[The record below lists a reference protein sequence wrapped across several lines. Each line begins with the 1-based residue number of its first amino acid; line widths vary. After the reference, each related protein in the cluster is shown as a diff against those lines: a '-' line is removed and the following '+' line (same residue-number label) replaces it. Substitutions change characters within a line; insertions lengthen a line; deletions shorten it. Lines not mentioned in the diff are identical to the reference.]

1 MLCLSFNWCNRRHS
15 RCGSHGDHLELI
27 GISFPLCSLSLS
39 HCSLS
44 RCTRL
49 IWVMYIR
56 LIVPSSLSG
65 IITSSTWH
73 DLRWDERASID
84 RLVLCLVFCYLFFF
98 FAFCFLFLVFFLFFF
113 GLLNNFSC
121 FHTTFTYECDVWR
134 LLSSQPPSPPTPPA
148 RPSLRLAVGTP
159 NDSSCPRL
167 NVSATSVITTY
178 VADLLF
184 PMCLT
189 FSADLFVASLAILW

>member
-84 RLVLCLVFCYLFFF
+84 RLVLCFVICFFF
-98 FAFCFLFLVFFLFFF
+98 LPSVFYFLFSSCFFLVYSIIFLVFIQ
-113 GLLNNFSC
+113 
-121 FHTTFTYECDVWR
+121 
-134 LLSSQPPSPPTPPA
+134 LSHMNATSDDCCHRSHHRHRRRPPVRPSVSQWGPQTTPPA
-148 RPSLRLAVGTP
+148 PDLMSRPLQL
-159 NDSSCPRL
+159 
-167 NVSATSVITTY
+167 
-178 VADLLF
+178 
-184 PMCLT
+184 
-189 FSADLFVASLAILW
+189 